1 METKNQDDRINE
13 GFLVIEIN
21 EPGKT
26 ILPKTLE
33 EFEVMRRNSEY
44 PSKSFHKNVKENFVY
59 DIPGNQDNMNT
70 SETPEDYQDSET
82 SEVCS
87 HISGNS
93 PTELSLPTSSPTQK
107 ICGGVLHTETSHDM
121 DLYSIPD
128 DVSDYTLDSKANL
141 SEHTKNKQKS
151 LKKLKEENFLFK

>member
-1 METKNQDDRINE
+1 M
-13 GFLVIEIN
+13 
-21 EPGKT
+21 
-26 ILPKTLE
+26 
-33 EFEVMRRNSEY
+33 
-44 PSKSFHKNVKENFVY
+44 KENFVY

-70 SETPEDYQDSET
+70 SET

-87 HISGNS
+87 HISGS
-93 PTELSLPTSSPTQK
+93 FPDELNLPTSSPTQN
-107 ICGGVLHTETSHDM
+107 ICGGVLHTEISHDI